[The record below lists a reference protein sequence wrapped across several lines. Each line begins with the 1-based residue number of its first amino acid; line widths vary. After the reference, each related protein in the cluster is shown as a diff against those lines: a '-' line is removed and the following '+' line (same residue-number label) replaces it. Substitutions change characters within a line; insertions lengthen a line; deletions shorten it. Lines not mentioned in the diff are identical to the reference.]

1 MGKGGGLLDG
11 DAGVVPWLARE
22 VLPHEADVRAWLR
35 RSMRLTVDVD
45 DVIQETYCR
54 LSSLAAVDHIDNPRA
69 YFFQATR
76 RVVLEQ
82 VRRARVVSIETVTEI
97 DTLYIDAGEHSP
109 ERITAGRRE
118 LARVRKLIDALPER
132 CRRIF
137 EMRKIEGLSQ
147 KEIAR
152 RMGVSENIVE
162 NESVRGL
169 RAILAAYAQGAP
181 SQDHGTPQN
190 DRTRKRR

>member
-1 MGKGGGLLDG
+1 MGKDGGLID
-11 DAGVVPWLARE
+11 DRAGIVPWLARE
-22 VLPHEADVRAWLR
+22 VLPHEADVRVWLR
-35 RSMRLTVDVD
+35 RSLRVTVDLD

-54 LSSLAAVDHIDNPRA
+54 LSALSSVDHIDNPRA
-69 YFFQATR
+69 YFFQSAR
-76 RVVLEQ
+76 RIVLEN

-152 RMGVSENIVE
+152 RMGVTENIVE
-162 NESVRGL
+162 NEAVRGL
-169 RAILAAYAQGAP
+169 RAILAAYADGGAQ
-181 SQDHGTPQN
+181 SEYGTTN
-190 DRTRKRR
+190 HDRTRKRR